1 MVNSPGHINFNYIP
15 YGIIT
20 RDKLLEEQKTNARE
34 LETKKTKISKA
45 ENSILITEAIK
56 KSAKNIIK
64 TQKAAAKQVEEL
76 LKELTQDVKEL
87 KQLIRAGFADF
98 NSDMIALI
106 QSNTHVLTKQQQA
119 TKIELLAQALEL
131 DKQVHIELRNYYEL
145 NASNRHTLG
154 ATMNKNIFEL
164 NVQIDK
170 RFRQLSEQFDAG
182 FKILLYKILKLQD
195 TARELLQKI
204 ADLERHT
211 TEQIQR
217 MQQAVETKI
226 DKYQT
231 NVQQSIDRQWNKI
244 RDIEARIPYRTY

>member
-1 MVNSPGHINFNYIP
+1 MVNNPGHINFNYTP

-34 LETKKTKISKA
+34 LETKKTKVSKA
-45 ENSILITEAIK
+45 ENSMIITESIK

-98 NSDMIALI
+98 NSDMISLI
-106 QSNTHVLTKQQQA
+106 QSNTRILTRQQQA
-119 TKIELLAQALEL
+119 TKTELLAQALEL
-131 DKQVHIELRNYYEL
+131 DKKVHIELRNYYEL
-145 NASNRHTLG
+145 NASSRHTLG
-154 ATMNKNIFEL
+154 AAINKNIFEL
-164 NVQIDK
+164 NVQIDI
-170 RFRQLSEQFDAG
+170 RFKQLSEQFNEG
-182 FKILLYKILKLQD
+182 FRILLEKIIKLQD

-217 MQQAVETKI
+217 MQRVVETKI
-226 DKYQT
+226 DTYQT
-231 NVQQSIDRQWNKI
+231 SVQDSIDRQWNRI
-244 RDIEARIPYRTY
+244 RDIESRIRHY